1 MSYVLKSG
9 KVYQKDGHGEKVLVA
24 GKSGAG
30 EIKVYASLEG
40 VLKEGEA
47 FATPADC
54 LKANPAVVID
64 GFKAEAVKPSKPQS

>member
-30 EIKVYASLEG
+30 EIKIYASLEG

-54 LKANPAVVID
+54 LKADRKSVV
-64 GFKAEAVKPSKPQS
+64 